1 MIVTV
6 AAIRE
11 TLRHE
16 DALVVMAWLASH
28 PRSDSNTLGR
38 IVTNG
43 GTRRR
48 MGHQLR
54 ASHRTLCR
62 FGYVTATRE
71 KGRNQSRL
79 VYTLTPKGR
88 QLLKEP

>member
-1 MIVTV
+1 M
-6 AAIRE
+6 
-11 TLRHE
+11 RHE
-16 DALVVMAWLASH
+16 DALLVMAWLASH

-43 GTRRR
+43 GTPKQVSSA
-48 MGHQLR
+48 GWHI
-54 ASHRTLCR
+54 ASDLCR